1 MGEIPLDTDERRR
14 GDRGRGPGRIR
25 RAVSNVLGGRL
36 GRGGRR
42 TARRRRGRAA
52 RRARSAARA
61 AR

>member
-36 GRGGRR
+36 GRRGVG
-42 TARRRRGRAA
+42 RGRAA